1 MAAEINARIPD
12 LEAKGGQL
20 MQKADQGLADLQT
33 ITALAQASDIF
44 RGAAATQY
52 HDAYQRWHTAQ
63 QQMIQ
68 ALRELG
74 GFLQNAAVALD
85 KQDQALAA
93 QLGISVG

>member
-1 MAAEINARIPD
+1 MTAEISARVPD
-12 LEAKGGQL
+12 LQAKGSQL
-20 MQKADQGLADLQT
+20 MQKADQGTADLQS

-52 HDAYQRWHTAQ
+52 HDAYHRWHTAQ

-68 ALRELG
+68 ALRDLG
-74 GFLQNAAVALD
+74 GFLQNAAVAME

-93 QLGISVG
+93 QLGISVH